1 MIASFLLLK
10 HQTYKHHKNICYIC
24 VIHNYLAIYILD
36 IITRF
41 VCSASC
47 KYQSENPEELNSV
60 PYFQF
65 ITYSRALRKTIIHYK

>member
-1 MIASFLLLK
+1 ML
-10 HQTYKHHKNICYIC
+10 
-24 VIHNYLAIYILD
+24 YLRNSQLSGNLYLD